1 MNAARIASHSPLQT
15 LSKMTVAA
23 VCLTALSLWSTG
35 TARADAVADFYQNKQ
50 IAFTVGFEA
59 GETYDIYARLA
70 AAHLARHIPG
80 EPSII
85 VRNMPGVGGLKT
97 AAFIAGQA
105 PRDGTAIG
113 MSTQSLALEQ
123 ALKNPAIQFDVRD
136 LNWIGRLAPILQ
148 FIVVTQSSP
157 VKTFEQVKE
166 SPVILA
172 ATSPSGMTYVIPQ
185 VLNRLAG
192 SQFKI
197 IAGYAGTSGA
207 LLALERNE
215 VEAATM
221 TVTNLL
227 IDKAEW
233 LAEKR
238 ISVLVSNTD
247 ERYHNLPHVPSM
259 VEVGKGHE
267 EKQILAL
274 YSSTAKLGR
283 AIMAPPGIPADRL
296 SALRKAFDDM
306 TRDPEFVSEIQKR
319 KLVEFE
325 PMSGEELQKSIATVL
340 DIPPAAIER
349 AIKARAQ

>member
-1 MNAARIASHSPLQT
+1 MSDSRAMRRVASAA
-15 LSKMTVAA
+15 
-23 VCLTALSLWSTG
+23 CLTVLVIGSA
-35 TARADAVADFYQNKQ
+35 AAAQADAVSDFYGNKQ

-80 EPSII
+80 TPTII
-85 VRNMPGVGGLKT
+85 VRNMPGVGGIKS
-97 AAFIAGQA
+97 ASYMANQA
-105 PRDGTAIG
+105 PKDGTAIG

-123 ALKNPAIQFDVRD
+123 ALKNPAINFDVRD
-136 LNWIGRLAPILQ
+136 LSWIGRLAPILQ
-148 FIVVTQSSP
+148 FIVVTQTSP

-166 SPVILA
+166 TPVILA

-207 LLALERNE
+207 LLAFERHE

-227 IDKAEW
+227 IDKADW
-233 LAEKR
+233 LTEKR

-247 ERYHNLPHVPSM
+247 ERYHNLPDVPSM
-259 VEVGKGHE
+259 VEVGKGPE

-283 AIMAPPGIPADRL
+283 AIMAPPKIPADRL
-296 SALRKAFDDM
+296 AALRKAFDDM
-306 TRDPEFVSEIQKR
+306 TRDPEFVAEVQKR

-340 DIPPAAIER
+340 DISPAAMER
-349 AIKARAQ
+349 AIKAKAQ